1 MAKAVDVAERNMA
14 RFGLTQAEIS
24 NRRKWVMQTR
34 KKVTAPTDQWRRE
47 LFVELLM
54 RMAIDLEL
62 SASAVAAQLSILSR
76 CNSMHE
82 VEVLRHL
89 CSSGLALPNLA
100 VLISRVLVLRPPCE
114 GVMASLE
121 GSHKVSSNVTHNGSV
136 PERWKC
142 TQRLRNVCAV
152 AVQCEGIM
160 ASLEGSHKVSFDL
173 TDNGSVTGRLG
184 AAAAQENDKYINS
197 EGDRQQLLIR

>member
-1 MAKAVDVAERNMA
+1 
-14 RFGLTQAEIS
+14 
-24 NRRKWVMQTR
+24 MQQR
-34 KKVTAPTDQWRRE
+34 
-47 LFVELLM
+47 
-54 RMAIDLEL
+54 
-62 SASAVAAQLSILSR
+62 
-76 CNSMHE
+76 
-82 VEVLRHL
+82 
-89 CSSGLALPNLA
+89 LALLNLA
-100 VLISRVLVLRPPCE
+100 VLISRVLALRPPCE

-142 TQRLRNVCAV
+142 TQRLRNACAV
-152 AVQCEGIM
+152 TVQCEGIM
-160 ASLEGSHKVSFDL
+160 ASLEGSHKVSFDV